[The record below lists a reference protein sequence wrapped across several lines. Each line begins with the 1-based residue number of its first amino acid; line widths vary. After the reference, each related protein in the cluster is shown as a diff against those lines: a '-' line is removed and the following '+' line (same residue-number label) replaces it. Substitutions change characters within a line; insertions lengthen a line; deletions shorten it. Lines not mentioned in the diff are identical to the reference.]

1 MTLRVPAGARPDAP
15 AGRSR
20 HDPYVT
26 TEAIPTDALRELPG
40 SGLVP
45 WLAALW
51 RDLRRAVENATAT
64 KEERELLLLLDY
76 AASKLGDVLLGA
88 TDLDDLDDRLDA
100 LLDDPDMFHWNA
112 LATRLA
118 SAMAARPAV
127 PAQVFASACEPLV
140 GPTPARLLADA
151 APLLDAWMRSQRMVL
166 ATDADTTSQAVHA
179 AEALGPAILTSPT
192 VPAEVSSALAG
203 AFRAGLVLLAL
214 GRAAES
220 AKSIEPWLALAFVER
235 FVAGVHAHLRLL
247 AAFPGVSVPDDVLP
261 ASERLDL
268 EHIFERHARAR
279 AHADR
284 SYEAARA
291 RLARD
296 A

>member
-1 MTLRVPAGARPDAP
+1 MCQPSAPDAP

-20 HDPYVT
+20 HDSHVT
-26 TEAIPTDALRELPG
+26 TDALRTDGLRDLPG

-51 RDLRRAVENATAT
+51 RDLRRAVESATAT

-100 LLDDPDMFHWNA
+100 LLDDPDVFHWNA

-118 SAMAARPAV
+118 SAMATRPAV
-127 PAQVFASACEPLV
+127 AAEAFATACEPLV
-140 GPTPARLLADA
+140 GPTPARELATA
-151 APLLDAWMRSQRMVL
+151 APLLDAWVRAQRTVL
-166 ATDADTTSQAVHA
+166 ATTDADATREAAHAV
-179 AEALGPAILTSPT
+179 EALGPAILTSPT

-214 GRAAES
+214 GRATES
-220 AKSIEPWLALAFVER
+220 ARSIEPWLALALVER
-235 FVAGVHAHLRLL
+235 LVAGVHAHLRLL
-247 AAFPGVSVPDDVLP
+247 AAYPGASVPDDVLP
-261 ASERLDL
+261 AAERLDL
-268 EHIFERHARAR
+268 ARIFERHARAR

>member
-1 MTLRVPAGARPDAP
+1 MRQPGDRGMMP
-15 AGRSR
+15 R
-20 HDPYVT
+20 VT
-26 TEAIPTDALRELPG
+26 TDVMSTDGLRELPG
-40 SGLVP
+40 TGLVP

-76 AASKLGDVLLGA
+76 ATSKLGDVLLGA

-100 LLDDPDMFHWNA
+100 LLDDPDVFHWNA
-112 LATRLA
+112 LATGLA
-118 SAMAARPAV
+118 SAMVARPAV
-127 PAQVFASACEPLV
+127 PAEAFASACEPLV
-140 GPTPARLLADA
+140 GPTPARVLVNA
-151 APLLDAWMRSQRMVL
+151 APLLDAWMRAQHMALS
-166 ATDADTTSQAVHA
+166 TIDADMTREAAHAV
-179 AEALGPAILTSPT
+179 EALGPAILTSPT

-203 AFRAGLVLLAL
+203 ALRAGLVLLAL
-214 GRAAES
+214 ERAAQS
-220 AKSIEPWLALAFVER
+220 AKSIEPWLALALVER

-247 AAFPGVSVPDDVLP
+247 AAYPGVSVPEDVLP
-261 ASERLDL
+261 ASDRLDL
-268 EHIFERHARAR
+268 ERIFARHARAR
-279 AHADR
+279 AHANR